1 MKQHTY
7 FTLGIL
13 LGLGTVLYFWISRD
27 VKNAARKSLD
37 YESHN
42 DKKLRRKKNMEI
54 EKKLKVPNWYQ
65 YFVNDMDYYSST
77 DRRDLICRFK
87 LRQVYQN
94 FLIARMNCIL
104 AKEKI
109 KLRDLGQNVVENFF
123 LQNAI
128 IYYNSCIDLSW
139 QLIYFQY
146 MPKEKVKFNIT
157 NEEMEEIEK
166 KIKLKSLE
174 KLLKEKSEDEKER
187 KEKEKISQIVTEFS
201 YKKIPKRFRDDYH
214 YIKHRGTF
222 DIFEVETETDSLFV
236 VNGKKPDITI
246 FRLKEFD
253 SEGYID
259 MLLDFHNVFIEY
271 METLIEIII
280 KPKIRPSK
288 YSFDEVL
295 QVLVDNT
302 DGINGVISKNK

>member
-1 MKQHTY
+1 
-7 FTLGIL
+7 
-13 LGLGTVLYFWISRD
+13 
-27 VKNAARKSLD
+27 
-37 YESHN
+37 
-42 DKKLRRKKNMEI
+42 
-54 EKKLKVPNWYQ
+54 
-65 YFVNDMDYYSST
+65 
-77 DRRDLICRFK
+77 
-87 LRQVYQN
+87 
-94 FLIARMNCIL
+94 MNCIL

-109 KLRDLGQNVVENFF
+109 KLRDLSQNVVENFF

-146 MPKEKVKFNIT
+146 MPKKEGKFNIT

-166 KIKLKSLE
+166 KINLKSLE
-174 KLLKEKSEDEKER
+174 KLLEVKPEDEIEKER
-187 KEKEKISQIVTEFS
+187 KEKITHLVTKFLSE
-201 YKKIPKRFRDDYH
+201 KIPKRFRDDYH

-259 MLLDFHNVFIEY
+259 MLLDFHNAFIKY
-271 METLIEIII
+271 IETLIEIII
-280 KPKIRPSK
+280 KPRIRPSK

-295 QVLVDNT
+295 ETLKDNT
-302 DGINGVISKNK
+302 DIDG